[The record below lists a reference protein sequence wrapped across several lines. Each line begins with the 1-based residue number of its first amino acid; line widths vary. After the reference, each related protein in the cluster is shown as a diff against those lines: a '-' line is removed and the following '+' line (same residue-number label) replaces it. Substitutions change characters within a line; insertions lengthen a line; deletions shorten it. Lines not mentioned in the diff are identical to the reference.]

1 MVGCG
6 GSQKGEETQVS
17 TDDVTMSHKNKVTGN
32 SDLKINQESIVL
44 PESGSYS
51 SQSMS
56 GSPTKWFKKTKN
68 KCSICKSGNGCS
80 GYWGTYHSNGTYE
93 GACQNSDGWGHRCSH
108 GPEKHGLKR
117 W

>member
-1 MVGCG
+1 MFSCG
-6 GSQKGEETQVS
+6 GSQKGEEAQVS
-17 TDDVTMSHKNKVTGN
+17 ADETTMNSDSESIVN
-32 SDLKINQESIVL
+32 SDLNAHHESISL

-51 SQSMS
+51 TQSMS

-80 GYWGTYHSNGTYE
+80 GYWGIYHSNGTYE
-93 GACQNSDGWGHRCSH
+93 GACQNSDGWGHKCGHS
-108 GPEKHGLKR
+108 PEKHGLKR